1 MNSDNCFEL
10 IEAVSSTETVEGL
23 HAVCVDACHQAGF
36 ERFIYGAR
44 VPTSFVKPYFIF
56 ISGYPSEWR
65 EHYTAN
71 NYMVVDP
78 TVQYC
83 SQHVTPLAW
92 DCDRNNGGQDYSPE
106 VRRFMSEAR
115 DFGLRGGVSFPLH
128 TAQGDFAML
137 SFAGE
142 AGVKAGDSRIQRVL
156 PHGQLFTA
164 YLHEAVRRVFSND
177 VLAIS
182 SVDLTDREKE
192 CLLWATEGKT
202 AWETSRI
209 LHIAE
214 RTVTFHLQNVQGKLG
229 VSNRQQAVA
238 RAVSLGL
245 IEPQFTQ

>member
-10 IEAVSSTETVEGL
+10 IDAVSQAETVEAL
-23 HAVCVDACHQAGF
+23 HSVCADACQQSGF

-44 VPTSFVKPYFIF
+44 IPTSFVKPYFIF
-56 ISGYPSEWR
+56 ISGYPKAWR

-83 SQHVTPLAW
+83 AQNVTPLTW
-92 DCDRNNGGQDYSPE
+92 DGDRYSRQDGTSPE
-106 VRRFMSEAR
+106 IRRFMSEAR
-115 DFGLRGGVSFPLH
+115 DFGLRSGISFPLH

-137 SFAGE
+137 SFASE
-142 AGVKAGDSRIQRVL
+142 QNAESSDKRIQRIM
-156 PHGQLFTA
+156 PMGQLFTA
-164 YLHEAVRRVFSND
+164 YLHEAVRRVFNKD
-177 VLAIS
+177 VLAVS
-182 SVDLTDREKE
+182 KVDLTHREKE

-202 AWETSRI
+202 AWETSQI
-209 LHIAE
+209 LSIAE

-245 IEPQFTQ
+245 IEPQFNQ

>member
-10 IEAVSSTETVEGL
+10 IEAVSQADTVEAL
-23 HAVCVDACHQAGF
+23 HAVCADACQQSGF

-44 VPTSFVKPYFIF
+44 IPTSFVKPYFIF
-56 ISGYPSEWR
+56 ISGYPKAWR

-83 SQHVTPLAW
+83 AQNVTPLTW
-92 DCDRNNGGQDYSPE
+92 DGDSYRRQDDTSPE
-106 VRRFMSEAR
+106 IRRFMSEAR
-115 DFGLRGGVSFPLH
+115 DFGLRSGISFPLH

-137 SFAGE
+137 SFASE
-142 AGVKAGDSRIQRVL
+142 QSVASNDRRIQRIM
-156 PHGQLFTA
+156 PMGQLFTA
-164 YLHEAVRRVFSND
+164 YLHEAVRSVFNKD
-177 VLAIS
+177 VLAVS
-182 SVDLTDREKE
+182 KVDLTRREKE

-202 AWETSRI
+202 AWETSQI
-209 LHIAE
+209 LSIAE

-229 VSNRQQAVA
+229 VNNRQQAVA

-245 IEPQFTQ
+245 IEPQFNQ

>member
-10 IEAVSSTETVEGL
+10 IEAVSQAETVEAL
-23 HAVCVDACHQAGF
+23 HSVCTDACTQSGF

-44 VPTSFVKPYFIF
+44 IPTSFVKPYFIF
-56 ISGYPSEWR
+56 ISGYPKAWR

-83 SQHVTPLAW
+83 AQNVTPLIW
-92 DCDRNNGGQDYSPE
+92 GGDSYDRQDETSAKI
-106 VRRFMSEAR
+106 RRFMSEAR
-115 DFGLRGGVSFPLH
+115 DFGLHSGISFPLH

-137 SFAGE
+137 SFACEQTAE
-142 AGVKAGDSRIQRVL
+142 AGDRRIQL
-156 PHGQLFTA
+156 IMPMGQLFTA
-164 YLHEAVRRVFSND
+164 YLHEAVRRVFNKD
-177 VLAIS
+177 VLAVS
-182 SVDLTDREKE
+182 KVDLTRREKE

-202 AWETSRI
+202 AWETSQI
-209 LHIAE
+209 LSIAE

-238 RAVSLGL
+238 RAVSTGL
-245 IEPQFTQ
+245 IEPQFNQ